1 MVVGLLVVD
10 CLLGKGHSLKEK
22 RQVLLSLTQRIRN
35 RYNISIAE
43 IDHQNLWQRSKLGVA
58 CVNSEW
64 QATER
69 ILNNIV
75 RIMEHEPRFTL
86 LNFEYQKIY

>member
-1 MVVGLLVVD
+1 MVD

-75 RIMEHEPRFTL
+75 RLMENEPRFTL